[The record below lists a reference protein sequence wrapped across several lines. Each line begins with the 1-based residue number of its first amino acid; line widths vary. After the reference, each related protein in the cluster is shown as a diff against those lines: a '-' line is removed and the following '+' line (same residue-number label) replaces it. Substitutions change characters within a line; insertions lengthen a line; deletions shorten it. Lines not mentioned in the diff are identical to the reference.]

1 VGGQLCQKRKPACAK
16 VERTAQSIARA
27 VTKVSAQGG
36 GESHSESESSEVDED
51 EEGEII
57 FARSPLHEYLP
68 SPGDLFGRR
77 LGAPASAHR
86 AECPS

>member
-1 VGGQLCQKRKPACAK
+1 VPKTEASVCKSRKNSSKHCSGCHK
-16 VERTAQSIARA
+16 GER
-27 VTKVSAQGG
+27 VGG
-36 GESHSESESSEVDED
+36 GESHSELEPSEVDED